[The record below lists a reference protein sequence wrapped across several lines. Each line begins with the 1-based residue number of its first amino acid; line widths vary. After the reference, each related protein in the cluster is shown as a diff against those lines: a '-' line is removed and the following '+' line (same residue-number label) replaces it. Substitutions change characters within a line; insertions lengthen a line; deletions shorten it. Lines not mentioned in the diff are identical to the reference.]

1 MEGARDV
8 NVIKLDEEFF
18 AEFYDE
24 LQEMGMDKNQLRRC
38 IQCGMCAGGC
48 PMALAGLEYFI
59 KRIVHASILGLKEI
73 FLDDSS
79 VWGCQSCNR
88 CVEVC
93 PMDVRPY
100 ELIQAIR
107 RVCFREYAMPSNTI
121 DGLRNY
127 YEQGHAVIMKGYEE
141 RRQKVGLDPVPPT
154 TIGNEEL
161 RKKFQEVMKAT
172 ALAEVAPFPLE

>member
-1 MEGARDV
+1 METAREV

-18 AEFYDE
+18 KEFYDE

-127 YEQGHAVIMKGYEE
+127 YEKGHAVIMKGYEE

-154 TIGNEEL
+154 AIGNEEL
-161 RKKFQEVMKAT
+161 RKQFQEVMKNT
-172 ALAEVAPFPLE
+172 ALAEVAPFPLD

>member
-1 MEGARDV
+1 MEKEV
-8 NVIKLDEEFF
+8 NVIKLDEEFVK
-18 AEFYDE
+18 EFWEE
-24 LQEMGMDKNQLRRC
+24 LEAMGMPVKELREC
-38 IQCGMCAGGC
+38 IQCGRCAGTC

-59 KRIVHASILGLKEI
+59 KRIVHASMLGLKEI

-93 PMDVRPY
+93 PMDIKPY

-127 YEQGHAVIMKGYEE
+127 YERGHAVIVKGFEE
-141 RRQKVGLDPVPPT
+141 RRRKVGLPEMPPT
-154 TIGNEEL
+154 VIGNEEM
-161 RKKFQEVMKAT
+161 RKKFQEVMKQT
-172 ALAEVAPFPLE
+172 ALAEVAPFPLD

>member
-1 MEGARDV
+1 M
-8 NVIKLDEEFF
+8 NVIKLDEEFMK
-18 AEFYDE
+18 EFWEE
-24 LQEMGMDKNQLRRC
+24 LEAMGMPVKELREC
-38 IQCGMCAGGC
+38 IQCGRCAGTC

-59 KRIVHASILGLKEI
+59 KRIVHASMLGLKEI

-93 PMDVRPY
+93 PMDIKPY

-127 YEQGHAVIMKGYEE
+127 YERGHAVIVKGFEE
-141 RRQKVGLDPVPPT
+141 RRKKVGLPEMPPT
-154 TIGNEEL
+154 VIGNEEM
-161 RKKFQEVMKAT
+161 RKKFQEVMKQT
-172 ALAEVAPFPLE
+172 ALAEVAPFPLD

>member
-1 MEGARDV
+1 METARET
-8 NVIKLDEEFF
+8 NVIKLDREFF
-18 AEFYDE
+18 KEFYDE
-24 LQEMGMDKNQLRRC
+24 LQEMGIDKDQLRRC

-79 VWGCQSCNR
+79 VWGCQSCGR

-93 PMDVRPY
+93 PMDVKPY

-107 RVCFREYAMPSNTI
+107 RVAFREYAMPSNTI

-127 YEQGHAVIMKGYEE
+127 YEQGHAVIVKDFED
-141 RRQKVGLDPVPPT
+141 RRKKVGLDPIPPT
-154 TIGNEEL
+154 LIGRQEIRE
-161 RKKFQEVMKAT
+161 KFKEVLKNT
-172 ALAEVAPFPLE
+172 ALSEVAPFPLD

>member
-1 MEGARDV
+1 MEKEV
-8 NVIKLDEEFF
+8 NVIKLDEEFMK
-18 AEFYDE
+18 EFWEE
-24 LQEMGMDKNQLRRC
+24 LEAMGMPVKELREC
-38 IQCGMCAGGC
+38 IQCGRCAATC

-59 KRIVHASILGLKEI
+59 KRIVHASMLGLKEI

-88 CVEVC
+88 CVEIC
-93 PMDVRPY
+93 PMDIKPY

-127 YEQGHAVIMKGYEE
+127 YERGHAVIVKGFEE
-141 RRQKVGLDPVPPT
+141 RRKKVGLPEMPPT
-154 TIGNEEL
+154 VIGNEEM
-161 RKKFQEVMKAT
+161 RKKFQEVMKQT
-172 ALAEVAPFPLE
+172 ALAEVAPFPLD

>member
-1 MEGARDV
+1 MEKEV
-8 NVIKLDEEFF
+8 NVIKLDEEFMK
-18 AEFYDE
+18 EFWEE
-24 LQEMGMDKNQLRRC
+24 LEAMGMPVKELREC
-38 IQCGMCAGGC
+38 IQCGRCAGTC

-59 KRIVHASILGLKEI
+59 KRIVHASMLGLKEI

-93 PMDVRPY
+93 PMDIKPY

-127 YEQGHAVIMKGYEE
+127 YERGHAVIVKGFEE
-141 RRQKVGLDPVPPT
+141 RRKKVGLPEMPPT
-154 TIGNEEL
+154 VIGNEEM
-161 RKKFQEVMKAT
+161 RKKFQEVMKQT
-172 ALAEVAPFPLE
+172 ALAEVAPFPLD